1 MSATSRKPTSRM
13 RALPFVAWADLY
25 PKAVKIAP
33 SLRNVEARP
42 GGLTAAI
49 AVMDAVGKLDATRKT
64 VDVVLHR
71 NVDTKKAAKHI
82 AEAAHLTPAQVT
94 VLRGKVRLVVK
105 QRRLDDLA
113 ALDEVR
119 HVEEVLPRK
128 LLNSVARQVL
138 RLPGGASPSGRE
150 GRARSWRWPTRASTR
165 VR

>member
-1 MSATSRKPTSRM
+1 
-13 RALPFVAWADLY
+13 
-25 PKAVKIAP
+25 
-33 SLRNVEARP
+33 
-42 GGLTAAI
+42 
-49 AVMDAVGKLDATRKT
+49 MDAVGKLDATCKT

-138 RLPGGASPSGRE
+138 RLPSGASPAAR
-150 GRARSWRWPTRASTR
+150 GRARSWRWPIRASTR
-165 VR
+165 VRQPTCIRHSRGG